1 MINFS
6 CFKIKYF
13 IYFIFYLLQSSQ
25 DFTNPAFEPEDGYVD
40 DHQFCDIVDQVL
52 RQPLNGGRY
61 VHPYGQGN
69 LYKAIL
75 VGEKTKLPQS
85 AGKLV
90 FWAVFMLMMVGL
102 ACSIIILAGD
112 HKKGCIQSRLSC
124 VIYRSRLVPDF
135 ILRSPN
141 RYRATYTLHV
151 SSGNSLITNTA
162 FLYVHILDGSL
173 Y

>member
-1 MINFS
+1 MIFP
-6 CFKIKYF
+6 CFKFKLSMLIL
-13 IYFIFYLLQSSQ
+13 IFCLYLSQSSQ

-75 VGEKTKLPQS
+75 VGEKTKVPQS

-102 ACSIIILAGD
+102 ACSIIILAGN
-112 HKKGCIQSRLSC
+112 HNKELCSKRLNCYIPKSVGAWC
-124 VIYRSRLVPDF
+124 YLTV
-135 ILRSPN
+135 
-141 RYRATYTLHV
+141 AW
-151 SSGNSLITNTA
+151 
-162 FLYVHILDGSL
+162 
-173 Y
+173 

>member
-1 MINFS
+1 MIFP
-6 CFKIKYF
+6 CYKFKLSMLIL
-13 IYFIFYLLQSSQ
+13 IFCLYLSQSSQ

-75 VGEKTKLPQS
+75 VGEKTKVPQS

-90 FWAVFMLMMVGL
+90 FWAVFMQMMVGL

-112 HKKGCIQSRLSC
+112 HNKELCLKQTKLLYTEVGWCQMLSQSRL
-124 VIYRSRLVPDF
+124 IDIGRPQHYMYHL
-135 ILRSPN
+135 
-141 RYRATYTLHV
+141 AT
-151 SSGNSLITNTA
+151 A
-162 FLYVHILDGSL
+162 W
-173 Y
+173 